1 MKKSTRI
8 SLLVFTICAAIF
20 AFGALWYT
28 RPSTPSYIIEE
39 AKQRQGVP
47 LLEVE
52 DPATRLPP
60 PEINYDVLAEKVS
73 PQIKTSLMND
83 ESFVSSIVASNK
95 NEIATAVQNYTDEKL
110 VPTLE
115 DKISSL
121 IKDLSDSL
129 TARLKAD
136 LTTMVDDKIQTNLNN
151 IDINTYLPQ
160 LVDALTPIVV
170 NDIYS
175 EIEANKEDFV
185 QTVTVQSPQLTDTTA
200 EQLYNDYR
208 TQIINDLVPIILDN
222 IEATIVA
229 NNVDSSLSST
239 SQPAVEATVAPFSRT
254 MESPVVDDEP
264 VPTVIENSDTFED
277 TSSNVEP
284 VATIE
289 EPVATIEEPV
299 ATIEE
304 PAAPVEEPV
313 ASVDEPVAPVEEP
326 AVTNI
331 VDTTPTAPKA
341 PEVKALVATP
351 TTTVD
356 TTETPI
362 VEDTTTKS
370 DTESINVVA
379 QVPEQETIVDSTSSD
394 ATDSEISIPNFDSSQ
409 TQVLTAEDY
418 AKLRD
423 AIREQAIQDALN
435 KLSE

>member
-289 EPVATIEEPV
+289 EP
-299 ATIEE
+299 
-304 PAAPVEEPV
+304 AAPVE
-313 ASVDEPVAPVEEP
+313 EPVAPVEEP

>member
-289 EPVATIEEPV
+289 EPAATIE
-299 ATIEE
+299 
-304 PAAPVEEPV
+304 
-313 ASVDEPVAPVEEP
+313 EPVAPVEEP

-379 QVPEQETIVDSTSSD
+379 QVPEQETIVDSTSSN

>member
-83 ESFVSSIVASNK
+83 ESFVSSIVALNK
-95 NEIATAVQNYTDEKL
+95 NEIATAVQEYTDEKL

-121 IKDLSDSL
+121 VKDLSDSL

-160 LVDALTPIVV
+160 LVDSLTPIVV

-185 QTVTVQSPQLTDTTA
+185 QTVTVQSPQLTETTA

-229 NNVDSSLSST
+229 NNVDSSIANT
-239 SQPAVEATVAPFSRT
+239 SQPAVEATVAPFSKT
-254 MESPVVDDEP
+254 MVSPVVDEP
-264 VPTVIENSDTFED
+264 VPTVVETSDAVEN
-277 TSSNVEP
+277 TSLTEP
-284 VATIE
+284 VATVEDPIATVA
-289 EPVATIEEPV
+289 EP
-299 ATIEE
+299 
-304 PAAPVEEPV
+304 
-313 ASVDEPVAPVEEP
+313 
-326 AVTNI
+326 
-331 VDTTPTAPKA
+331 TPITPEA

-351 TTTVD
+351 VTASTDTPDETVA
-356 TTETPI
+356 
-362 VEDTTTKS
+362 EDTTAKS

-379 QVPEQETIVDSTSSD
+379 QVPEQETIVDSTTSD

-418 AKLRD
+418 ARLRD

>member
-95 NEIATAVQNYTDEKL
+95 NEIATAVQDYTDEKL

-121 IKDLSDSL
+121 VKDLSDSL

-185 QTVTVQSPQLTDTTA
+185 QTVTVQSPQLTETTA

-229 NNVDSSLSST
+229 NNVDSSLAST
-239 SQPAVEATVAPFSRT
+239 SQPAVEATVAPLSRT
-254 MESPVVDDEP
+254 MVSPVVDEP
-264 VPTVIENSDTFED
+264 VPTVVETSDTVED
-277 TSSNVEP
+277 TSSTV
-284 VATIE
+284 
-289 EPVATIEEPV
+289 
-299 ATIEE
+299 
-304 PAAPVEEPV
+304 
-313 ASVDEPVAPVEEP
+313 EPVAPVEEP

-331 VDTTPTAPKA
+331 VDTTTTTPKA
-341 PEVKALVATP
+341 PEIKALVATP
-351 TTTVD
+351 VTTTVD

-394 ATDSEISIPNFDSSQ
+394 STDNEISIPNFDSSQ

>member
-289 EPVATIEEPV
+289 EP
-299 ATIEE
+299 
-304 PAAPVEEPV
+304 AAPVEEPV
-313 ASVDEPVAPVEEP
+313 SPVEEP